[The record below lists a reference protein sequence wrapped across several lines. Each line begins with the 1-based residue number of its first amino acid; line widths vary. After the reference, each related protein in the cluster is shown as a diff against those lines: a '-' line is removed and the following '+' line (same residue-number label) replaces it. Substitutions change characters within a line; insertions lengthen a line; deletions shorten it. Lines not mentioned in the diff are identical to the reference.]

1 MTRRHLRPGAAVAA
15 ALAVL
20 MLAGCGPT
28 GGGQAGTPDRA
39 GQSASAEDARV
50 QDMQQKVD
58 AAERAAAQAESDST
72 DDG

>member
-1 MTRRHLRPGAAVAA
+1 MTRRHLRPGAAVVA

-20 MLAGCGPT
+20 TLAGCGPT
-28 GGGQAGTPDRA
+28 GGDRAGTPDRA

-58 AAERAAAQAESDST
+58 AAESAAAQAESDGT